1 MDAQQVNNIGASED
15 LPCTVL
21 TPKAGF
27 ALHSFNAGGRLQASE
42 VLPHLK
48 PKADIDKLYPQMV
61 APPEYG
67 DHDFEVVSQAELWV
81 VHD

>member
-1 MDAQQVNNIGASED
+1 MDAQQVNNIGA
-15 LPCTVL
+15 L
-21 TPKAGF
+21 
-27 ALHSFNAGGRLQASE
+27 E

-48 PKADIDKLYPQMV
+48 SKADIDKLYPQMV

-81 VHD
+81 VHE